1 MKINLNQLGQQAIE
15 STTTTKKMRLS
26 ENASSMVFQLFTK
39 NVYSNPI
46 GTVVREIVS
55 NCFDSHTE
63 AGVNAPV
70 LVRKF
75 KDSQDNTQYISFI
88 DYGVGMSPDRV
99 ENIYGVYFESTKRI
113 DNTQIGGFG
122 IGGKT
127 PLAYKRSTGQG
138 EGEYDNSFFVIT
150 RFDGTEY
157 SYMIY
162 EGTDTP
168 VISLL
173 HSEPTT
179 ERNGTEVRVPVLE
192 NDIQSFT
199 KEMVRQLYYFE
210 NVIFEGFEDD
220 YRHGETLSNEYQI
233 IRSKTFLFRG
243 EEYSEYVHICLGR
256 VAYPIDYS
264 TLGLSSSDYRLPV
277 AIRLEVGDINVTVS
291 RESID
296 YSEGTIKMLKKKLE
310 VVKTE
315 IAGML
320 AKQYSDIQTL
330 EQYFNVKNDFGKL
343 EFSNGKSMYVG
354 NLIKQSDIDFS
365 NFAYSFMKMP
375 NDRQLFKFFFNVK
388 TYGKPSRSRYKSRY
402 EFEGGYKELKE
413 NGNLTYITGD
423 FNRKIIKQ
431 AYLKDTHDM
440 YHIISTRNMCNT
452 ILLSEIAEL
461 FNVHLD
467 KTVDANGK
475 PVDYIQSLID
485 MQEEY
490 FTIVQAHAKD
500 YDTLEIPEDYVLAR
514 KNKKVISE
522 EMRNTTIPVRY
533 VGSYGTDR
541 VQLDK
546 LFKYNM
552 PIFYGTKEDETKLRE
567 AMSMY
572 GLLFNENDV
581 VYSYSSYDN
590 KFNTGRRGYHSSK
603 KDDSKRSIMFLQL
616 AQNNIKYMEYCK
628 NACHVDQFLVKILYR
643 KEAVVRQ
650 YFQTYNLIEKYNA
663 LGEFYQ
669 DNGFARIDAVWGA
682 KIANLN
688 TMIQAIPETAKDNSI
703 GYSKHAL
710 GKFFKIDD
718 IEMTKEQKLIE
729 KEIDEIAF
737 LKQANAETLRFINLR
752 EDMETANN
760 ELIKILQKVMAL

>member
-75 KDSQDNTQYISFI
+75 RDSQDNTQYISFI

-590 KFNTGRRGYHSSK
+590 KFNTGRRGYRNTK
-603 KDDSKRSIMFLQL
+603 ADDSKRSIMFLQL

-688 TMIQAIPETAKDNSI
+688 TMIEAIPETAKDNSI